1 MYDSLTVSCFAN
13 TRRLCASSVK
23 WFYNRNSS
31 WRKANLHLKW
41 FTWLPLL
48 FSALCGLVLFV
59 SHCFDAKKKNSKM
72 LFVSLLF
79 DVTSET
85 WPWIKCQHSPAV
97 SRTQKG
103 SCFEIFW
110 FWWFAYSC
118 AVRAHWRQTSV
129 SKTWALLETIKLQK
143 WIRKETHTLQTTHSI
158 KPHKEYLFLAHNLL
172 NSHTY
177 KRAVLTSLDFRAIQ
191 WFRKIIWNWRII
203 EQHRI
208 FFTWNSK
215 NDVRAI
221 LPDLYKMN

>member
-1 MYDSLTVSCFAN
+1 M
-13 TRRLCASSVK
+13 
-23 WFYNRNSS
+23 
-31 WRKANLHLKW
+31 
-41 FTWLPLL
+41 
-48 FSALCGLVLFV
+48 LCGLASTVWESSPVCFTLFRR
-59 SHCFDAKKKNSKM
+59 KKRTRRC
-72 LFVSLLF
+72 SLSVYFLTLRLKHGPGSSANIRLLCPERKRE
-79 DVTSET
+79 V
-85 WPWIKCQHSPAV
+85 V
-97 SRTQKG
+97 SR
-103 SCFEIFW
+103 FFW

-191 WFRKIIWNWRII
+191 WFRKIIWNWGII

-208 FFTWNSK
+208 FFTWNS
-215 NDVRAI
+215 
-221 LPDLYKMN
+221 